1 MNSIDPSI
9 FVRNLV
15 RLRRTFHTGVP
26 CSFLRGLLIAS
37 AADPAVA
44 YVAATSEAEAVG
56 IASGAWLA
64 GRKSVVMMQNS
75 GFCDAINPLSSLAY
89 PFRIPVLLI
98 ISGRGAFGISDE
110 PQHELIGRRMMDL
123 LAAAEIPAKRLLRDE
138 KQLAGQLDEAEAL
151 LERTSLPVALVVERD
166 VIGARSADVLATDYR
181 AIPVGSEATQIPAD
195 IRCGPSESTISRVR
209 AIEEIRGTFC
219 DAIFV
224 ATTGYTG
231 RELYALGDD
240 ARNLYLV
247 GSMGCA
253 SAVGLGLALNTVQLI
268 VVLDGDG
275 AALMRMGNIATLG
288 RYQPSNLVHVI
299 LDNGQYES
307 TGGQTSA
314 SAGVSF
320 TAVARACGY
329 RVSKHCS
336 SAEELRSALESLKGQ
351 QGPNLIHL
359 QVRPGTLAKLPRPH
373 VSPHEIA
380 LRLREKLAQWAPSAL
395 SPMGA
400 NSTKSSTTADP
411 EEDFYAACS

>member
-1 MNSIDPSI
+1 MNSIDPGI
-9 FVRNLV
+9 FVQNLV

-37 AADPAVA
+37 EASPAVT

-98 ISGRGAFGISDE
+98 VSGRGAFGISDE

-123 LAAAEIPAKRLLRDE
+123 LAAIEIPAKRILRDQ
-138 KQLAGQLDEAEAL
+138 KQLMSQLDEAETM

-166 VIGARSADVLATDYR
+166 VVGAGPAELVATERHAAPVEQEGNPVAADVR
-181 AIPVGSEATQIPAD
+181 GRPG
-195 IRCGPSESTISRVR
+195 ESTISRIR
-209 AIEEIRGTFC
+209 AIEEIRAALP
-219 DAIFV
+219 DNAIFV

-231 RELYALGDD
+231 RELYTLGDD
-240 ARNLYLV
+240 VRNLYLV

-253 SAVGLGLALNTVQLI
+253 SAVGLGLALNTDRLI

-288 RYQPSNLVHVI
+288 RYQPSNLMHVI

-307 TGGQTSA
+307 TGGQASA

-329 RVSKHCS
+329 RRSEHCFT
-336 SAEELRSALESLKGQ
+336 AGELRSALQSLKGQ
-351 QGPNLIHL
+351 QGPNLIHV

-373 VSPHEIA
+373 VSPREIA
-380 LRLREKLAQWAPSAL
+380 VRLREMLAPRTPSAPL
-395 SPMGA
+395 LPGHEL
-400 NSTKSSTTADP
+400 NEVVNCGRP
-411 EEDFYAACS
+411 